1 MPTKLDRVQVL
12 FQKDIFNKL
21 KRIAK
26 IERRS
31 LSSMV
36 GSIVQDAIESQKYQ
50 SVLSKAK
57 ANELKSK
64 VDEGLLLIK
73 DILKPKIPNE
83 IDSNIKLKLKKIESI
98 FSLISETNQDEIDQ
112 PMNDDSLGEEVFK
125 PSLELDEIDF
135 DAGTKLNKLRSLL
148 SKVNKIDTNL

>member
-112 PMNDDSLGEEVFK
+112 SMNDDSLVEEVFK